1 MNRAVW
7 TGRRS
12 ERARNWGPHAKGY
25 IMSIRSKINGKAISL
40 SLEIARPYPAV
51 LRNGQPVFENF
62 RGKFRINHLNMLAAT
77 AALLSATPALA
88 QTATSDEIDNCTPA
102 RNDCRAPVDTGR
114 SEIVVTATGVAQP
127 VEQIGQA
134 VTIIDRAEIERRQT
148 ISISDLLST
157 TPGVTATRN
166 GGLGNFTGVRI
177 RGAEGE
183 QTLTLIDGVRVNDP
197 SSPGGGFDF
206 GNLLAGSV
214 ERIEVLRGPN
224 SVPWGS
230 QAIGGVVNIVTAT
243 PTEGLQGRGSVE
255 YGSNDTV
262 FASAGLSG
270 GKGPVTASLTGGYLR
285 TDGISSAAIGT
296 ERDGYRQYGGT
307 GSVGIAFTDEIGLDL
322 RGYYAHS
329 RLSLDGYPPPNYF
342 PFQDTDEYS
351 TGQEIYGYAG
361 LHANLLDGRFRNK
374 VAFTIADINR
384 DNFDPSFGTAPSFFG
399 RGRSE
404 RYTYQ
409 GDFQVVD
416 QVRLVGGAEHE
427 NSSYFDGTSEKTGIT
442 SFYGEAIV
450 RPIDQLTVTG
460 GVRHD
465 DHRKFGGHTSFA
477 GNAAL
482 ALGTGTILRASYAE
496 GFKAPTLYQLFSD
509 YGNERLQPETAHNY
523 DVGIEQKLL
532 DGRFTA
538 RATYFHRDTKGQI
551 DFISCPTVDVTN
563 PNSICYQRPFG
574 TYDNIARTRAQG
586 VEVELALRPIDDLTF
601 TGNVSYIDSE
611 NRSPGANFGKDLAR
625 RPKETASV
633 SVDYR
638 LPFGLSV
645 GGTVSVV
652 GDSYDDAGNFTRL
665 DGYTLASLRAELPV
679 GDRIVVYGRVENLF
693 DEKYQTVA
701 TYGTFGRTAFGGVRV
716 KFD

>member
-12 ERARNWGPHAKGY
+12 ERARNRGPHAKGY

-102 RNDCRAPVDTGR
+102 RNDCRAPVDTSR
-114 SEIVVTATGVAQP
+114 SDIVVTATGVAQP

-230 QAIGGVVNIVTAT
+230 QAIGGVVNIITTT
-243 PTEGLQGRGSVE
+243 PTEDLKARGSVE

-262 FASAGLSG
+262 FANAGLSG

-285 TDGISSAAIGT
+285 TDGISAAASGT
-296 ERDGYRQYGGT
+296 EPDGYRQYGGT

-329 RLSLDGYPPPNYF
+329 RLSLDGYQSVSPYGF
-342 PFQDTDEYS
+342 IDTPEYS
-351 TGQEIYGYAG
+351 TAQEIYGYAG

-374 VAFTIADINR
+374 IAFTIADINR
-384 DNFDPSFGTAPSFFG
+384 DNYDPRFGSAVSFFG

-409 GDFQVVD
+409 GDFQLVD
-416 QVRLVGGAEHE
+416 QIRLVAGAERE
-427 NSSYFDGTSEKTGIT
+427 NSRYFDGATEKTGIT

-450 RPIDQLTVTG
+450 RPIEQLTLTG

-465 DHRKFGGHTSFA
+465 DHRKFGGHTSLA
-477 GNAAL
+477 ANAAL
-482 ALGTGTILRASYAE
+482 ALGSGTILRASYAE
-496 GFKAPTLYQLFSD
+496 GFKAPTLYQLFSA
-509 YGNERLQPETAHNY
+509 YGDETLRPETARNY
-523 DVGIEQKLL
+523 DMGIEQSLL
-532 DGRFTA
+532 EGRLTA
-538 RATYFHRDTKGQI
+538 RATYFHRDTKNQI
-551 DFISCPTVDVTN
+551 DFDLTS
-563 PNSICYQRPFG
+563 F
-574 TYDNIARTRAQG
+574 TYNNIVRTRAQG
-586 VEVELALRPIDDLTF
+586 VEFELALRPIDDLTL

-611 NRSPGANFGKDLAR
+611 NRSPVNFGNDLAR

-633 SVDYR
+633 SADYR

-645 GGTVSVV
+645 GGTLSVV

-665 DGYTLASLRAELPV
+665 DGYTLASFRAELPV

-701 TYGTFGRTAFGGVRV
+701 TYGTFGRTAFGGVRM